1 MPSKHKLAHWRYNTV
16 KGQKRKPTTH
26 VTRALTIEK
35 TEFIGRNFA
44 LNDYDHFR
52 KPNPN
57 PNPLRV
63 KWGYNTPVT
72 SSELQDIFKT
82 NGRARFQEIPLI
94 LKFFECQKAPKI
106 KRQVER
112 SESLTVPSPHGRNS
126 VGTLES
132 LDEESEYE
140 DLNESQDIVFNDGRK
155 V

>member
-1 MPSKHKLAHWRYNTV
+1 MSSKHKLAHWRYNTV

-44 LNDYDHFR
+44 LNDFDNFR
-52 KPNPN
+52 NPN

-72 SSELQDIFKT
+72 SSELQENFKT
-82 NGRARFQEIPLI
+82 YERTRFLEISLI
-94 LKFFECQKAPKI
+94 LRFFECQKAQKI

-140 DLNESQDIVFNDGRK
+140 DLNESQDIVFNDGRQ

>member
-1 MPSKHKLAHWRYNTV
+1 MPSKHKFA
-16 KGQKRKPTTH
+16 QKKKPTTH

-35 TEFIGRNFA
+35 IEFIGRNFA

-57 PNPLRV
+57 PLRV

-72 SSELQDIFKT
+72 SSEPQDIFKT
-82 NGRARFQEIPLI
+82 NRRARFVEIPLN
-94 LKFFECQKAPKI
+94 LRFFEYKKAPKI
-106 KRQVER
+106 KQQVER

-140 DLNESQDIVFNDGRK
+140 DVNESQDIVFKNERQ